1 MNKLITSKLTFCGGI
16 LLTGA
21 LCGCST
27 LGGLAPGQGRK
38 ALVNE
43 TSYAIVWKAAKDCVA
58 RNLTIVESN
67 EDKGSIKGETKVSM
81 LTWGEVVGVFI
92 SRPSG
97 SDARI
102 SVEVVSRR
110 KMTANYPAR
119 DWESTIMDCVK
130 DESAFIAGAA
140 KALPAGAPP
149 QIATPEIPE
158 SKPR

>member
-1 MNKLITSKLTFCGGI
+1 MNKLRRSGLTFCAGI
-16 LLTGA
+16 FLTGA

-43 TSYAIVWKAAKDCVA
+43 TSYATVWKAAKACVA

-67 EDKGSIKGETKVSM
+67 EEKGSIKAETKVSM
-81 LTWGEVVGVFI
+81 TSWGEVVGVYI
-92 SRPSG
+92 SRPIG
-97 SDARI
+97 SDPRI

-119 DWESTIMDCVK
+119 DWESTVMDCVK
-130 DESAFIAGAA
+130 EECAYIAGAA
-140 KALPAGAPP
+140 KALPAGASP
-149 QIATPEIPE
+149 QIAAPVVPE